1 MHADDQVFVRLM
13 KNKMASIRATDMLP
27 EELVALVEQVLPVQ
41 LKARDTARVALP
53 DQASCASVEAM
64 FAGSPMIL
72 RENFPH
78 DLDQALTLFPIL
90 LEILAGTGGAA
101 AHAADTLRTA
111 IATGELDPSEALRAL
126 SAGDEALFAAW
137 RQRLPESPRALNFL
151 AASALWPGL
160 NAAALA
166 LAERLPENLPHERG
180 HCPLCGSLPYITF
193 LREKEG
199 LRFGACSFCGFEH
212 RIRRICCPYCDEGD
226 TSKLKLFR
234 VEEYPGVVV
243 GVCET
248 CSMYV
253 KTLDFREMDSAA
265 VPALD
270 DMASVALD
278 VLAQGQG
285 YKRPTLSAW
294 GF

>member
-1 MHADDQVFVRLM
+1 MHSDDQAFKRLM
-13 KNKMASIRATDMLP
+13 EDKLAAIRATDMLP
-27 EELVALVEQVLPVQ
+27 EELVALVERVLPAQ
-41 LKARDTARVALP
+41 LQARGTASVDLP
-53 DQASCASVEAM
+53 EPAHCASDEAM

-72 RENFPH
+72 REKFPH
-78 DLDQALTLFPIL
+78 DLGQALGLFPVL

-101 AHAADTLRTA
+101 ALAAKTLGAA
-111 IATGELDPSEALRAL
+111 IAAGELDPAQALRAL
-126 SAGDEALFAAW
+126 PAGDDTLFAAW
-137 RQRLPESPRALNFL
+137 RKRLPESPRALYFL

-166 LAERLPENLPHERG
+166 LEKRLPENLPHDRG

-193 LREKEG
+193 LRGKEG
-199 LRFGACSFCGFEH
+199 LRFGVCSFCGHEH
-212 RIRRICCPYCDEGD
+212 RIRRLCCPYCDEGD

-234 VEEYPGVVV
+234 VDEYPGVSV

-253 KTLDFREMDSAA
+253 KTLDNRELDKTLL
-265 VPALD
+265 PALD

>member
-1 MHADDQVFVRLM
+1 MHAESQAFVRLM
-13 KNKMASIRATDMLP
+13 EGKLALIRAADMLP
-27 EELVALVEQVLPVQ
+27 EELVSLVEQVLPLQ
-41 LKARDTARVALP
+41 IKARDTASVTLP
-53 DQASCASVEAM
+53 DQTSCATAEAM
-64 FAGSPMIL
+64 FAGSPMVL

-78 DLDQALTLFPIL
+78 DMDQALQLFPVL

-101 AHAADTLRTA
+101 ALAADTLRAA
-111 IATGELDPSEALRAL
+111 IATGELDPAAALRAL
-126 SAGDEALFAAW
+126 PAGDEALFSAW
-137 RQRLPESPRALNFL
+137 RQRLPESPRALGFL

-166 LAERLPENLPHERG
+166 LANRLPENLPHDRG
-180 HCPLCGSLPYITF
+180 HCPLCGSLPYITS

-199 LRFGACSFCGFEH
+199 LRFGVCSFCGFEH
-212 RIRRICCPYCDEGD
+212 RIRRLCCPYCDEGD
-226 TSKLKLFR
+226 TAKLKLFR
-234 VEEYPGVVV
+234 VEEYPGVAV

-253 KTLDFREMDSAA
+253 KTLDFRELDNAA
-265 VPALD
+265 LPALD
-270 DMASVALD
+270 DMATVALD
-278 VLAQGQG
+278 VLAQNQG

>member
-13 KNKMASIRATDMLP
+13 EGKMANIRATDMLP
-27 EELVALVEQVLPVQ
+27 EELAALVEQVLPMQ
-41 LKARDTARVALP
+41 MKARGEACVTLP
-53 DQASCASVEAM
+53 DQASCASAEAM
-64 FAGSPMIL
+64 FAGSPLIL

-78 DLDQALTLFPIL
+78 DLDQALRLFPIL
-90 LEILAGTGGAA
+90 LDVLGGTGGAA
-101 AHAADTLRTA
+101 AQAADTLRAA
-111 IATGELDPSEALRAL
+111 IASGELHPAQALRAL
-126 SAGDEALFAAW
+126 PTGDDTLFAAW
-137 RQRLPESPRALNFL
+137 RQRLPESPRALSFL
-151 AASALWPGL
+151 AASALWPSL

-166 LAERLPENLPHERG
+166 LAERLPENLPHEHG
-180 HCPLCGSLPYITF
+180 HCPLCGSLPYISF

-212 RIRRICCPYCDEGD
+212 RIRRICCPYCDEAD
-226 TSKLKLFR
+226 TAKLKLFR
-234 VEEYPGVVV
+234 VEEYPGVAV

-248 CSMYV
+248 CSMYI
-253 KTLDFREMDSAA
+253 KTLDFRELDKGLL
-265 VPALD
+265 PCLD
-270 DMASVALD
+270 DMATVALD

>member
-1 MHADDQVFVRLM
+1 MHSDDQDFVRLM
-13 KNKMASIRATDMLP
+13 HSKLAGIRATDMLP
-27 EELVALVEQVLPVQ
+27 EELVALVERVLPVQ
-41 LKARDTARVALP
+41 IKARAEARVALP
-53 DQASCASVEAM
+53 DQASCASAEAM
-64 FAGSPMIL
+64 FAGSPLII

-78 DLDQALTLFPIL
+78 DLDQALGLFPIL
-90 LEILAGTGGAA
+90 LEILADTGGAA
-101 AHAADTLRTA
+101 AQAAGTLSA
-111 IATGELDPSEALRAL
+111 AMASGELDPAAALRAL
-126 SAGDEALFAAW
+126 CAGDETLFAAW

-199 LRFGACSFCGFEH
+199 KRFGACSFCGHEH
-212 RIRRICCPYCDEGD
+212 RVRRISCPYCDEGD
-226 TSKLKLFR
+226 TDKLKIFR

-253 KTLDFREMDSAA
+253 KTLDFRELDTAV

-270 DMASVALD
+270 DMATVALD
-278 VLAQGQG
+278 VLAQSQG

>member
-1 MHADDQVFVRLM
+1 MHSDDQVFVRLM
-13 KNKMASIRATDMLP
+13 EGKLASIRATDMLP

-41 LKARDTARVALP
+41 IEARNAAHVTLP
-53 DQASCASVEAM
+53 DRASCASDEAM
-64 FAGSPMIL
+64 FAGSPLIM

-78 DLDQALTLFPIL
+78 DLDQALRLFPIL

-101 AHAADTLRTA
+101 AQAADTLRAA
-111 IATGELDPSEALRAL
+111 IAAGELDPAQALRAL
-126 SAGDEALFAAW
+126 PAGDDTLFAVW
-137 RQRLPESPRALNFL
+137 RQRLPESPRALSFL

-166 LAERLPENLPHERG
+166 LAKHLPENLPHDRG
-180 HCPLCGSLPYITF
+180 HCPLCGNLPYITF

-199 LRFGACSFCGFEH
+199 LRFGACSFCGHEH
-212 RIRRICCPYCDEGD
+212 RVRRICCPYCDEGD
-226 TSKLKLFR
+226 TAKLKLFR
-234 VEEYPGVVV
+234 VAEYPGVVV

-253 KTLDFREMDSAA
+253 KTLDYRELDKTVLPS
-265 VPALD
+265 LD
-270 DMASVALD
+270 DMATVALD

>member
-1 MHADDQVFVRLM
+1 MHSDDQLFVRLM
-13 KNKMASIRATDMLP
+13 EGKLALIRAADLLP
-27 EELVALVEQVLPVQ
+27 EELVALVERVLPLQMQAHAQAQVS
-41 LKARDTARVALP
+41 LP
-53 DQASCASVEAM
+53 DPAACASDEAM

-78 DLDQALTLFPIL
+78 DMAQALRLFPL
-90 LEILAGTGGAA
+90 LLDLLADTSGAA
-101 AHAADTLRTA
+101 SHAANTLRA
-111 IATGELDPSEALRAL
+111 AMAAGELDPAQALRAL
-126 SAGDEALFAAW
+126 PAGDEALFADW
-137 RQRLPESPRALNFL
+137 RQRLPESPRALGFL
-151 AASALWPGL
+151 AASALWPSL

-166 LAERLPENLPHERG
+166 LATRLPENLPHEHG
-180 HCPLCGSLPYITF
+180 HCPLCSSLPYITF
-193 LREKEG
+193 LRGKEG
-199 LRFGACSFCGFEH
+199 QRFGVCSFCGFEH
-212 RIRRICCPYCDEGD
+212 RIRRISCPYCDESD

-234 VEEYPGVVV
+234 VAEYPGVTV

-253 KTLDFREMDSAA
+253 KTLDYRELDQGLL
-265 VPALD
+265 PALD
-270 DMASVALD
+270 DMATVALD

>member
-1 MHADDQVFVRLM
+1 MHSDDQLFVRLM
-13 KNKMASIRATDMLP
+13 EAKMDDIRTADMLP
-27 EELVALVEQVLPVQ
+27 EELVALVERVLPVQ
-41 LKARDTARVALP
+41 IEARDTARVTLP

-64 FAGSPMIL
+64 FAGSPMIM
-72 RENFPH
+72 REHFPH
-78 DLDQALTLFPIL
+78 DPAQAASLFPIL
-90 LEILAGTGGAA
+90 LDILAGTGGAA
-101 AHAADTLRTA
+101 AHAADTLRAA
-111 IATGELDPSEALRAL
+111 IASGELDPAQALRAL
-126 SAGDEALFAAW
+126 PAGDDGLFAAW

-226 TSKLKLFR
+226 AAKLKLFR
-234 VEEYPGVVV
+234 VEEYPGVAV

-253 KTLDFREMDSAA
+253 KTLDFRQLDKS
-265 VPALD
+265 VLPALD

-278 VLAQGQG
+278 VLAQSQG